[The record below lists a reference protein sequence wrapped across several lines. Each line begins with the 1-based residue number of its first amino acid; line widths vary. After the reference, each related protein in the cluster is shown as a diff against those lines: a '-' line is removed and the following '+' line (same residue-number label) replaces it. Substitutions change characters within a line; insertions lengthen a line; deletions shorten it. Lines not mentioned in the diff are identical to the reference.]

1 MSTAGAADNIPKPTV
16 EQTTSRSDTVTVDYD
31 WQHPIFIQTTG
42 IRTTNIRIDKAP
54 TGQYGDKIHVEA
66 LVSSMSTTLHD
77 RLHLTSKL
85 SAQNEYS
92 LRLDVDWSLWD
103 LGLTSAEIQIWLP
116 PPPPS
121 EDESCHKERVHPGI
135 RVDIPAGAIGVT
147 MVGYMRFAELD
158 LKTLHGPAHL
168 SDVVADEIRLE
179 AHHGNIT
186 VHDCNAKKSLRLVG
200 DAAWMDVDD
209 VIADVLEARST
220 DAILSLKDIQA
231 STLGVSTTNARI
243 GLGNIKVGTLTAET
257 TGGEVHSEHVQA
269 NACNVRT
276 TKGCIEGRWIPRQ
289 KLYLSTT
296 EAPISAQVSFPSD
309 VANVEMVFNST
320 KAPIRV
326 DVPESFNGGFSLQ
339 TDNYYKAFVTT
350 RPNNIIQPTL
360 HVSEP
365 DKKAGLFGDG
375 SKRHSLKA
383 ETTDAPINI
392 SFSGL

>member
-1 MSTAGAADNIPKPTV
+1 MSTAGAADK
-16 EQTTSRSDTVTVDYD
+16 QTTSRSDTVTMDYD

-66 LVSSMSTTLHD
+66 LVSSMSTTLHG

-92 LRLDVDWSLWD
+92 LRLDVDRSLWD

-121 EDESCHKERVHPGI
+121 EDESCHEERVHPGI
-135 RVDIPAGAIGVT
+135 R
-147 MVGYMRFAELD
+147 LD

-200 DAAWMDVDD
+200 DAAWMDIDD

-243 GLGNIKVGTLTAET
+243 GLGNIKAGTLTAET

-276 TKGCIEGRWIPRQ
+276 TNGCIEGRWIPRQ

-309 VANVEMVFNST
+309 VANIEMVFNST
-320 KAPIRV
+320 KAPIR
-326 DVPESFNGGFSLQ
+326 

-350 RPNNIIQPTL
+350 RPSNVVQPTL